1 VSKPLRLWQWLAR
14 AGLGRRQQLLDLIGS
29 GAVTVDGQIVSPL
42 LQINSD
48 AEVRLHGELVSL
60 QWQTQVVMYHKPV
73 GIDCN
78 VKPTDPNSIAS
89 LLAKLPMGMFP
100 VGRLDK
106 DSCGLLL
113 LCNNGELAQQLMH
126 PDFAHEKEYLVQ
138 VGPAPNA
145 AQLNAL
151 AAGPSYPYKN
161 QQIHPR
167 ACQVEAKTIDSFGIT
182 LTEGRYRQIR
192 FMCKAVGLKV
202 IRLQRIRL
210 QQLRL
215 GELAENEWRLLSN
228 EEIAKLT
235 QSIEANSTSKP
246 S

>member
-1 VSKPLRLWQWLAR
+1 MSKPLRLWQWLAR

-29 GAVTVDGQIVSPL
+29 GAVTVDGQVASPL
-42 LQINSD
+42 QQIHSD

-73 GIDCN
+73 GVDCN
-78 VKPTDPNSIAS
+78 VKPADPNSIAQ
-89 LLAKLPMGMFP
+89 LLTKLPSGMFP

-126 PDFAHEKEYLVQ
+126 PDFAHEKEYLVH
-138 VGPAPNA
+138 VNSAHSA
-145 AQLNAL
+145 EQLTEL
-151 AAGPSYPYKN
+151 AAGPRYSFKN
-161 QQIHPR
+161 QQIKPR
-167 ACQVEAKTIDSFGIT
+167 ACQVVPKTADSFCIT

-192 FMCKAVGLKV
+192 LMCKAVGLKV

-210 QQLRL
+210 QQLAL
-215 GELAENEWRLLSN
+215 GELHEHEWRVLSN
-228 EEIAKLT
+228 EEIANLV
-235 QSIEANSTSKP
+235 QAIDANSASKP

>member
-1 VSKPLRLWQWLAR
+1 MSKPLRLWQWLAR

-29 GAVTVDGQIVSPL
+29 GAVTVDGQVASPL
-42 LQINSD
+42 LQITSD

-73 GIDCN
+73 GVDCN
-78 VKPTDPNSIAS
+78 VKPDDPSSIAA
-89 LLAKLPMGMFP
+89 LLTKLPMGMFP

-138 VGPAPNA
+138 VSPAPSIE
-145 AQLNAL
+145 QLKAL
-151 AAGPSYPYKN
+151 AAGPSYPFKN
-161 QQIHPR
+161 QQIITR
-167 ACQVEAKTIDSFGIT
+167 ACQVAAKTADSFRII

-192 FMCKAVGLKV
+192 LMCKAVGLKV

-210 QQLRL
+210 QQLAL
-215 GELAENEWRLLSN
+215 GELSENEWRVLSS
-228 EEIAKLT
+228 EEIANLA
-235 QSIEANSTSKP
+235 QAIEANLTSKP